1 MSLKE
6 DFIMRIGMFTD
17 SYLPDI
23 NGVVTS
29 VVTLKNILEAHGHEV
44 WVVSNHPSILTTEYD
59 YINHEIRLPGLELK
73 KLYGYKASV
82 PFHNKT
88 MKEIAKLNWDL
99 VHAHSEFGVGI
110 FGRLVSKSL
119 HLPLVSTY
127 HTTYEDYT
135 HYVNVLQ
142 MDSIDKFAKKV
153 IGKLSKLYG
162 ETSNAVIAPSKK
174 TKEMLLGYGITTP
187 IYIVPT
193 GLDLRRFAPT
203 NKDSE
208 QVKEKR
214 LSYGVQ
220 ADDTLVVFVGRIA
233 EEKSIAMLIEAFTKI
248 PSTNKQI
255 KLMIVGSGPDY
266 DDIQEMI
273 NDHQLN
279 DRVFMVGKQFPA
291 QIPLFY
297 HMGDVFVSAS
307 LTETQGLTYIE
318 ALASGI
324 PVLARPDGAVDK
336 LIIEDQNGY
345 FFKNANE
352 LAQAMISFSK
362 LDQNKRQQLAANG
375 LLKASEYDV
384 EGFYQQIMK
393 VYQDTIKQYNDE
405 YKITAIDYQDN
416 TVKLTLVNAIN
427 EMNIL
432 VTVDSFADHGLRK
445 DKYVN
450 KGLVSQLLSDEL
462 MVFAYKG
469 AIKYLTIKDRTCKEM
484 HTWFSENTNLD
495 EAQIE
500 QLMAS
505 LIRKKYL
512 DDRRYTQAQI
522 NRLLSQLMG
531 KHRIKRELLNKG
543 ISIDIINEFISDTD
557 NQQLQMAITYA
568 KKQQNKIKDRSL
580 AYKQSQIKNK
590 LIQYGYDISIAN
602 EAMSYL
608 DIVKDEASEKVILR
622 KMAQKA
628 KTRYNRRY
636 SGSQLRNHIYRY
648 LTSQGFNYD
657 DIYLVINEM
666 EWEDE

>member
-1 MSLKE
+1 
-6 DFIMRIGMFTD
+6 MRIGMFTD

-29 VVTLKNILEAHGHEV
+29 VVTLKNVLEAHGHEV
-44 WVVSNHPSILTTEYD
+44 WIVSNHPSIMKTEYD
-59 YINHEIRLPGLELK
+59 YINHEIRLPGLEIK

-82 PFHNKT
+82 PFHTKT

-174 TKEMLLGYGITTP
+174 TKDMLLGYGITTP

-193 GLDLRRFAPT
+193 GLDLKRFAPT
-203 NKDSE
+203 NNDQEMIK
-208 QVKEKR
+208 QKR
-214 LSYGVQ
+214 LSYGVK
-220 ADDTLVVFVGRIA
+220 AEDTLVIFVGRIA
-233 EEKSIAMLIEAFTKI
+233 QEKSITMLIEAFIKI
-248 PSTNKQI
+248 PTANNNI

-266 DDIQEMI
+266 DAMQQMI

-279 DRVFMVGKQFPA
+279 DRVFMVGKQFPE

-324 PVLARPDGAVDK
+324 PVLARPDGAVDN

-345 FFKNANE
+345 FFKNVDE
-352 LAQAMISFSK
+352 LAKVIINFSK
-362 LDQNKRQQLAANG
+362 LDQQKRQQLAANG
-375 LLKASEYDV
+375 LIKALEYDV
-384 EGFYQQIMK
+384 EVFYQEITR
-393 VYQDTIKQYNDE
+393 VYSDTIKHYNDE
-405 YKITAIDYQDN
+405 YKITDIDYKDD

-432 VTVDSFADHGLRK
+432 ITVDSFADYGLRK

-450 KGLVSQLLSDEL
+450 KELISELLSDEL

-469 AIKYLTIKDRTCKEM
+469 AIKYLTTKDRTSKEM
-484 HTWFSENTNLD
+484 RSWFSDNTNLHD
-495 EAQIE
+495 SQIN

-512 DDRRYTQAQI
+512 DDRRYAQSQI

-531 KHRIKRELLNKG
+531 KHRIKRELLSKG
-543 ISIDIINEFISDTD
+543 ITIDIINEFIVDTD
-557 NQQLQMAITYA
+557 NQQLQMAIAYA

-590 LIQYGYDISIAN
+590 LIQYGYDVSIAN
-602 EAMSYL
+602 EALSYL
-608 DIVKDEASEKVILR
+608 DVVKDEANEKVILR

-628 KTRYNRRY
+628 KTRYNRKY